1 LIDDLN
7 QSKQK
12 PTHHTSSDNFDIPKN
27 VAVPSTSDMPKPT
40 PTSTS
45 KESKPSN
52 IPNGKIAINSVDVY
66 NLMTIPV
73 LNYSQ
78 ALLIITERNN
88 NGRYSSIEDIKLRN
102 TLTDE
107 LATAIASHVYID

>member
-1 LIDDLN
+1 MCIRDR
-7 QSKQK
+7 
-12 PTHHTSSDNFDIPKN
+12 
-27 VAVPSTSDMPKPT
+27 
-40 PTSTS
+40 
-45 KESKPSN
+45 SKPSN